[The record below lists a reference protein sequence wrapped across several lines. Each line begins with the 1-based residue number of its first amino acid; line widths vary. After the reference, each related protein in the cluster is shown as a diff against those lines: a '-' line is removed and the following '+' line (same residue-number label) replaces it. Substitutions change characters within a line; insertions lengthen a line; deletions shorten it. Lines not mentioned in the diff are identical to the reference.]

1 MYDIELAAPDLS
13 QFGKLA
19 NADVDYFDSF
29 FNGYSPFSERSL
41 VAVFAYTKLKGKTAR
56 DLVSTFT
63 GTLKRGKPNYKSA
76 RNDPHDYSE
85 EMEESQAEFYGYVDR
100 LIWRAQRLYD
110 LRNAP
115 TYDDKTSLWSLFVDK
130 YVELNKPDSLTMLFD
145 STTGALRFSS
155 NRSIR
160 ETVGWQWVVVFST
173 DQLRTCFV
181 LKNGFGVMSH
191 DQGTC
196 YDW

>member
-1 MYDIELAAPDLS
+1 VYDIELAAPDLS

-29 FNGYSPFSERSL
+29 FNGYSPIAERSL

-56 DLVSTFT
+56 DLASTFT
-63 GTLKRGKPNYKSA
+63 GTLKRGKPKYTS
-76 RNDPHDYSE
+76 PMHLYDYSE

-100 LIWRAQRLYD
+100 LIWCAQRLLN

-115 TYDDKTSLWSLFVDK
+115 TYDENTLLWSLFVDK

-145 STTGALRFSS
+145 LTTGALRFSS
-155 NRSIR
+155 NRTIR
-160 ETVGWQWVVVFST
+160 ETAGVNWVVVFST
-173 DQLRTCFV
+173 DQIRTCFV
-181 LKNGFGVMSH
+181 LKNGFGVVSDDH
-191 DQGTC
+191 GTFN
-196 YDW
+196 DW